1 MVQTRKQF
9 AYERLRERLKNGK
22 LLPGDRLAEV
32 NLAREMRVS
41 RGPLREA
48 INQLASEGLI
58 QQVPGLGAY
67 VLSPDA
73 QEINDIYDTRAAL
86 ECFAAEKAAER
97 ISADGL
103 QCLQEQCDRM
113 RELLELYRSKAAWT
127 EAHRQALL
135 DADTEFHVVIAQ
147 ASQNTRIIKLLADYR
162 LLQRMLAYSDRLGP
176 VSSLSTRSWAWG
188 QHMRILRALRMR
200 DAQAARHAMA
210 KHAEVAKRNALAA
223 YEALQDRLERTIR

>member
-1 MVQTRKQF
+1 MVRTRKQYV
-9 AYERLRERLKNGK
+9 YERLREHLKNGK

-32 NLAREMRVS
+32 NLARQMRVS

-97 ISADGL
+97 ISEDGL
-103 QCLQEQCDRM
+103 QRLQEQCDKM
-113 RELLELYRSKAAWT
+113 RGLLDVYRSGETWT

-135 DADTEFHVVIAQ
+135 DADAGFHVVIAQ
-147 ASQNTRIIKLLADYR
+147 ASQNTRIGKLLEDYR

-188 QHMRILRALRMR
+188 QHTRILRAIRAR
-200 DAQAARHAMA
+200 DPEAARHAMA
-210 KHAEVAKRNALAA
+210 RHAETAKRNALAA
-223 YEALQDRLERTIR
+223 YEALQDRLEGTT